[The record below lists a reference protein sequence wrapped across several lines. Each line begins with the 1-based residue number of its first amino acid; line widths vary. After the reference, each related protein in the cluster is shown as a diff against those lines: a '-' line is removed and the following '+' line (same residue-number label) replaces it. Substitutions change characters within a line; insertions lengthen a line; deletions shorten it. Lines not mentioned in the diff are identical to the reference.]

1 MTRRR
6 ALRVT
11 AIGSAV
17 VAVIAVVVVVVLT
30 VTIIRRPLPD
40 RGGQVSMPG
49 MTGSA
54 SVIRDDQGVPQIYA
68 DNATDLFRVQGYVNA
83 EDEFFQMDLRRH
95 ITAGRLSELVGDQ
108 DDALT
113 ADKLVRT
120 LGWRDVATKEYAA
133 ASASTKSYLD
143 AYAAGVNAYIQGKSK
158 SELSVSYT
166 ILERRNKLAAIEPW
180 TPVDS
185 LAWLKAMAWD
195 LRSNYDE

>member
-1 MTRRR
+1 MILSVALGDLPDGKYGVLRTVAIVPAVTRRR

-95 ITAGRLSELVGDQ
+95 ITAGR
-108 DDALT
+108 
-113 ADKLVRT
+113 
-120 LGWRDVATKEYAA
+120 
-133 ASASTKSYLD
+133 
-143 AYAAGVNAYIQGKSK
+143 
-158 SELSVSYT
+158 
-166 ILERRNKLAAIEPW
+166 
-180 TPVDS
+180 
-185 LAWLKAMAWD
+185 
-195 LRSNYDE
+195 